1 MSREFQLK
9 EIEGK
14 KCIAFPFQS
23 VREVDDIILQLL
35 NDADQDGFLKSKVN
49 KAQKEIVF
57 DADGLTSLEN
67 LPASVLPRDQFIHV
81 LEDLKDMLVYLED
94 SFIGPE
100 YVSFDEKSVFIDPDT
115 GKLYLTVLPLQNPGH
130 DDYSMQGL
138 VKNLISKFSPEEADA
153 FYDLAASR
161 VSSGITKIS
170 DLENMINRLKDEA
183 AKEPSVKVVPDAAEN
198 AAEEAVAEEAVTEK
212 AAAEI
217 SDEETA
223 AETAAVEQIAE
234 EIPVEEVP
242 VAEIPIEDA
251 PVAEIPAEEVPEEIP
266 VEEVTAAE
274 IPVETAAEEI
284 HVKEIPAAEEIIG
297 EQSIEEEAATE
308 VSAIEKAAIEETPD
322 RTMYF
327 DKQTGDELNA
337 ALAAAEAALP
347 TAFDAERRGTEQPV
361 VMDIPEIEVPA
372 EEIPALE
379 VSAEPETEIPAA
391 EVSAEPETESPAEEV
406 PAEPESDVPAE
417 PESEVPA
424 EDTPAEPELT
434 AYLFRK
440 KSSELIPLTSN
451 PFVIG
456 KIPVAC
462 DYVITDNPALSR
474 IHTMIRYAEEEE
486 AYFIIDCN
494 STNHVYVNGNRVTG
508 QQIAKLADKDR
519 IHLATEE
526 FVFNIQK

>member
-198 AAEEAVAEEAVTEK
+198 AAEEAVAEEAVTEE

-234 EIPVEEVP
+234 
-242 VAEIPIEDA
+242 EIPIEDA

-266 VEEVTAAE
+266 VEEV
-274 IPVETAAEEI
+274 TAAEEI

-456 KIPVAC
+456 KIPVVC